1 MSRSALGAAWSTLH
15 EPRRVTAIYVACY
28 VIAVLGG
35 LAIITGSAQTVL
47 PDGWDKLEGVI
58 LIIAGTVGAPAAW
71 MGRWWIE
78 RVSVLLMV
86 LTGPTL
92 ATLIIF
98 ATLTP
103 ELPPVVNPVQSASWT
118 LGITFWPAL
127 FITRWALGV
136 GLHPY
141 APGRGPATMATREAQ
156 AKRVMQYCE
165 RGDGLHENRG

>member
-71 MGRWWIE
+71 MGRWWAE
-78 RVSVLLMV
+78 RAPVLLMV
-86 LTGPTL
+86 LTGLTL
-92 ATLIIF
+92 AILAIF
-98 ATLTP
+98 VTLTP
-103 ELPPVVNPVQSASWT
+103 ELPPVIDTTRSPSWA
-118 LGITFWPAL
+118 LGIAFWLAL

-136 GLHPY
+136 GRHPY

-156 AKRVMQYCE
+156 AKRVMQHCE